1 MLNSYTVEGKT
12 LDDALNSKLEELNLK
27 KEDFFINIEEVKGKL
42 FKSKKYRI
50 TFFLKSDIIDY
61 IKKYLKEISNLSGI
75 PMNIEVREKDD
86 VINVMIASDNTS
98 IMIGK
103 QGRTINAIE
112 LMIKNTL
119 RNLTKMNIKVIVDA
133 SNYKH
138 NKLKRFEQNIRKIAR
153 EVQKTK
159 IDSRLDPMN
168 SYERRIVHTIVSE
181 FENLSTISE
190 GEEPNRYV
198 IIKYK
203 EN

>member
-198 IIKYK
+198 IIKYR

>member
-86 VINVMIASDNTS
+86 VINVMIVSDNTS

-119 RNLTKMNIKVIVDA
+119 RNLTNMNIKVIVDA